1 MAENEPKS
9 SQRDIVILQL
19 CEYITI
25 ITETGCESLACVIIL
40 DELDDHVSVFFVAV
54 PSSCRLIII
63 RMLVYWSRINVEK

>member
-40 DELDDHVSVFFVAV
+40 DELDDHVSVFFCCGTIVMQTNYNKNV
-54 PSSCRLIII
+54 SV
-63 RMLVYWSRINVEK
+63 LVTDKC